1 MVHAMTA
8 FVKPAVNTG
17 ADADAD
23 TALRRLFD
31 AARDGDRTALD
42 ELCRQMRP
50 RLYRAAWSIV
60 RDRDDADD
68 IAQEALVRAMTR
80 RWLFLGTGSV
90 GGWMTRIALNLA
102 KNKRRDHHRRQE
114 IVDDAHPAELAA
126 RGAMAAAAVS
136 ADSALIA
143 ALEQRQ
149 LEAALERLPARQ
161 QEVVRLRA
169 IGGLDFRAIA
179 ETIGIS
185 EENARVTFSQARKKL
200 ALMLQEKP

>member
-1 MVHAMTA
+1 MGRVMVHAMTA
-8 FVKPAVNTG
+8 PLTAA

-23 TALRRLFD
+23 AALRRVFD
-31 AARDGDRTALD
+31 AARDGDRAALD

-50 RLYRAAWSIV
+50 RLYRAAWSIL

-68 IAQEALVRAMTR
+68 VAQEALVRAMTK

-102 KNKRRDHHRRQE
+102 KNKRRDHRRHQQ
-114 IVDDAHPAELAA
+114 IVDDAHPAELVA
-126 RGAMAAAAVS
+126 RGAVAEASIS
-136 ADSALIA
+136 ADTALIA
-143 ALEQRQ
+143 TAEQQQ
-149 LEAALERLPARQ
+149 LETALGQLASRQ

-179 ETIGIS
+179 ETVGIS
-185 EENARVTFSQARKKL
+185 EENARVTFSQAKKKL
-200 ALMLQEKP
+200 VRLLQEKP

>member
-8 FVKPAVNTG
+8 P
-17 ADADAD
+17 ADATTPAMVDDDA
-23 TALRRLFD
+23 ALRRVFD
-31 AARDGDRTALD
+31 AARAGDRRALD

-68 IAQEALVRAMTR
+68 VAQEALVRAMTK

-102 KNKRRDHHRRQE
+102 KNKRRDHRRRQE
-114 IVDDAHPAELAA
+114 IVDDAMPAELVA
-126 RGAMAAAAVS
+126 RGALAPSTTAADAT
-136 ADSALIA
+136 LIA
-143 ALEQRQ
+143 IAEQQQ
-149 LEAALERLPARQ
+149 LDAAMSQLPARQ

-169 IGGLDFRAIA
+169 IGGLDFRSIA
-179 ETIGIS
+179 DTLGIT
-185 EENARVTFSQARKKL
+185 EENARVTFSQAKKKL
-200 ALMLQEKP
+200 VLMLQEKP